1 MVEQI
6 WTPSKVTQE
15 HLQNL
20 MSQGFMMAAELV
32 TYRVPED
39 PVSPT
44 LEERYVVSFMAF
56 YKRGFDVPS
65 HQFLHSL
72 LEHYRLELHNLTP
85 SGILHIVVFVTMC
98 EAYMGD

>member
-32 TYRVPED
+32 T
-39 PVSPT
+39 PT